1 MSAANRQGRNPA
13 PPRSLPSRKKLDY
26 LWSPWRYQYLTAAA
40 KPDGCIF
47 CAMSAAGPNSND
59 DDEEWLIVFRGVRN
73 FVVLNRFPYTSGHL
87 MVVPYLHLPDLAGLD
102 DATASEL
109 MALTRVSERHIRATY
124 RPDGLNLGMNIGE
137 SAGAGIAGHIHMHVL
152 PRWTGDANFMTT
164 VGQTRVLPEELTVTW
179 RRLKDAFGT

>member
-1 MSAANRQGRNPA
+1 M
-13 PPRSLPSRKKLDY
+13 DY
-26 LWSPWRYQYLTAAA
+26 LWSPWRYPYLTAAA
-40 KPDGCIF
+40 KPEGCIF
-47 CAMSAAGPNSND
+47 CEMAVVDGK
-59 DDEEWLIVFRGVRN
+59 DEEYLIVFRGEHN

-87 MVVPYLHLPDLAGLD
+87 MVVPYRHVPDLSGLD
-102 DATASEL
+102 NTVASEL
-109 MALTRVSERHIRATY
+109 MALTRASERHLRAAY

-179 RRLKDAFGT
+179 LRLKDAFAA